1 MKNVLPDVPVV
12 NTGTLPVTKTLPAIK
27 AVAKDKRLTQK
38 AKLVF
43 LGIYG
48 FTGSDN
54 SKAWPSKKA
63 LADTLGMHHQTVTA
77 AIQELV
83 QLEYLATSSFGGRVV
98 FHLRPTVEVTAN
110 VVQVPWNAKSD
121 NPKEKNQRTLGNG
134 DARVVNSDARVVTAD
149 DKGKGIRETNKE
161 SRSAE
166 RGENNGYGFV
176 NRRSNVRIEH
186 STTAD
191 HSDGLA
197 NRGCLSPVEKMN
209 ELLAGARTPNAKLM
223 MILDARK
230 KASLIKK
237 TFKDDEYGWD
247 GHEKQRQEFVML
259 RDWVLSKEVEI
270 RGYDGGPC

>member
-83 QLEYLATSSFGGRVV
+83 QLEYLATSKFGGKIV
-98 FHLRPTVEVTAN
+98 FHLRPTVEVTAQ

-134 DARVVNSDARVVTAD
+134 DVRVVNSDIRVVATD
-149 DKGKGIRETNKE
+149 DKGISIRGTNK
-161 SRSAE
+161 
-166 RGENNGYGFV
+166 GEVTAAGFEPAT
-176 NRRSNVRIEH
+176 NRL
-186 STTAD
+186 

-197 NRGCLSPVEKMN
+197 NRGCPSPIEKMDQ
-209 ELLAGARTPNAKLM
+209 LLAGARTPNAKLM

-259 RDWVLSKEVEI
+259 RDWVLSQELEV